1 LFDQTR
7 NTYSCYGKVA
17 INNYASAMSK
27 IIRLHSSSKVE
38 SLDGSK
44 TGDIVADCGDLIRF
58 ETQMGI
64 S

>member
-1 LFDQTR
+1 
-7 NTYSCYGKVA
+7 
-17 INNYASAMSK
+17 MSK